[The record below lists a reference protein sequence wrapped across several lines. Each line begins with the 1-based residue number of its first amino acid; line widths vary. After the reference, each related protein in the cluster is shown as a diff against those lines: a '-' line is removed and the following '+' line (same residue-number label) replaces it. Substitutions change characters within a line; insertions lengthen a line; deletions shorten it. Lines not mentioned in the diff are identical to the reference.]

1 MGMYGEVEIIA
12 TYETE
17 EQAEK
22 QFDNFQE
29 NVTEFIKKQMPDKQ
43 FHFDLTHCDLEGSEF
58 IIKIC
63 SNRVQN
69 AEWQSEQLFEFMKG
83 TEGLYEFS
91 AEVMTPEN
99 IIFWNK
105 DDEE

>member
-12 TYETE
+12 TYEKT

-22 QFDNFQE
+22 EFDNLQD
-29 NVTEFIKKQMPDKQ
+29 NATEFIKKQMSDQP
-43 FHFDLTHCDLEGSEF
+43 FHFDLTHCDLEGTDI

-63 SNRVQN
+63 SDRVQN
-69 AEWQSEQLFEFMKG
+69 AEWQSEKLFEFMKG

-105 DDEE
+105 DDE

>member
-12 TYETE
+12 TYETT

-22 QFDNFQE
+22 QFDDLQD
-29 NVTEFIKKQMPDKQ
+29 NVTEFIKKQIPDQ
-43 FHFDLTHCDLEGSEF
+43 PFHFDLTHCDLEGTDI

-63 SNRVQN
+63 SDRVQN
-69 AEWQSEQLFEFMKG
+69 AEWQSEQLFEFMKT

-105 DDEE
+105 DDE

>member
-12 TYETE
+12 TYEKT

-22 QFDNFQE
+22 EFDNLQD
-29 NVTEFIKKQMPDKQ
+29 NATEFIKKQMSDQP
-43 FHFDLTHCDLEGSEF
+43 FDFYLTNCDLEGTCI

-63 SNRVQN
+63 SDRVQN
-69 AEWQSEQLFEFMKG
+69 AEWQSEKLFEFMKT
-83 TEGLYEFS
+83 TEGLYEFT

>member
-29 NVTEFIKKQMPDKQ
+29 NVTEFIKKQMPDQ
-43 FHFDLTHCDLEGSEF
+43 PFHFDLTHCDLEGSEF